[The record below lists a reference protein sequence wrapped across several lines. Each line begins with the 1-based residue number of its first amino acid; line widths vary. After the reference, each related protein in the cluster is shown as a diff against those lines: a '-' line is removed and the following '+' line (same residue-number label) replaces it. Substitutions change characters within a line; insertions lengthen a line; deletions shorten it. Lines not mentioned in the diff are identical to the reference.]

1 MLSIAS
7 SSPRKRRVPLVAG
20 MALALF
26 VLALDDA
33 CAGGAHG
40 KPRQI
45 TPLPSNQLSLLDFS
59 SLGFSDPRDIL
70 RVPPTRLLK
79 HPDRQDAA
87 VLAGQLDAELLGQRH
102 AQAAHAR
109 KLERRD
115 PYQTGAWKL
124 ERLEQSEHQARVAL
138 EQLVEQAKQ
147 AHQRAMQ
154 ETQRKPKPKLK
165 SILKQAKPTHEQ
177 AVHAT
182 QPEPKRLAVQNAAQ
196 RRDPAGK
203 INRGRFA
210 SEERG
215 HLSDLHDNRGT
226 GRELR
231 PRSLAPLK
239 PMAAH
244 LGAGYRDPGVQ
255 AVAQWKGTPL
265 ETASSLEAVRMA
277 MLHIKY
283 FNGSHDARQTEAQ
296 STINAY
302 IPARDDASFD
312 DIWHNTL
319 GLTYRPLQVH
329 NGDVRAAIE
338 QSIDDPSL
346 DTAQVGSALI
356 ALPKPMRF
364 ADLPQP
370 ERIAMVI
377 ARSEPDGVST
387 PRYAVIGR
395 PEPDNV
401 NYRMAYP
408 RWHDDGAMSMT
419 IERLSKVGKTTLTM
433 DRVVYVIYRPLPP
446 S

>member
-33 CAGGAHG
+33 CAGGAQG
-40 KPRQI
+40 RPRQI
-45 TPLPSNQLSLLDFS
+45 TPLPGNQLSLLDFS
-59 SLGFSDPRDIL
+59 SLDFSDPRDIL
-70 RVPPTRLLK
+70 RVPPTRVLK

-87 VLAGQLDAELLGQRH
+87 VLAWQLDAKLMAQRH
-102 AQAAHAR
+102 AREAGER
-109 KLERRD
+109 KRERRD

-124 ERLEQSEHQARVAL
+124 EWLEQSEHARVTM

-154 ETQRKPKPKLK
+154 ETQRTPKPKLK
-165 SILKQAKPTHEQ
+165 SILKQAKPIHEQ

-182 QPEPKRLAVQNAAQ
+182 QPEPKRLAVQSAAQ
-196 RRDPAGK
+196 RRDPQGK

-215 HLSDLHDNRGT
+215 NLSDLHDNRGT

-255 AVAQWKGTPL
+255 AVAQWEGTPL

-302 IPARDDASFD
+302 IPARDGASFD
-312 DIWHNTL
+312 DIWRNTL
-319 GLTYRPLQVH
+319 GLTYRPLQAPC
-329 NGDVRAAIE
+329 GDVRAAIE

-346 DTAQVGSALI
+346 DNSQVGSALI
-356 ALPKPMRF
+356 ALPRPMRF
-364 ADLPQP
+364 ADLPQR

-377 ARSEPDGVST
+377 ARSEPDGVSA

-401 NYRMAYP
+401 NFRVACP

-419 IERLSKVGKTTLTM
+419 IERLSKVSKTTLTM